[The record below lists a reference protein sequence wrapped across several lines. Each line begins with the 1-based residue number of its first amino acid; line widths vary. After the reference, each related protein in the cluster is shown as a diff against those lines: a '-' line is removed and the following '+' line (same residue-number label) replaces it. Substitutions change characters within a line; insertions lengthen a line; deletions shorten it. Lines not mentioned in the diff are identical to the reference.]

1 MVNELR
7 RMNRQKVCPILSA
20 KLNSQSKDEI
30 PVIIRIKNKDNN
42 KLNSLVLGMSGKIK
56 HNLPL
61 VGGVACSMSI
71 DSIDKLSN
79 DPEVEYISFDNK
91 VFALLD
97 IANSSIGSEIPHKN
111 GLMGEG
117 ITVAIIDTGVSPH
130 SDLIKPQNR
139 IVGFKDF
146 VNNRN
151 NPYDDNGHGTHVA
164 GIIGS
169 NGYSSNGKYAGIA
182 PKANILA
189 VKALDENGSGD
200 TSAVVSALQWII
212 DTKDDYNTKIVNIS
226 LGSPATSSYKSD
238 PLVSAVDEA
247 IKAGLT
253 VVVAAG
259 NSGPSSKTILS
270 PGNSPSAI
278 TVGAVD
284 DNKTPELDD
293 DFIAPFSSR
302 GPTKEG
308 INKPDVVAP
317 GVDIMSL
324 SNSSLNGY
332 VSLSG
337 TSMATPMV
345 AGASALLY
353 NKNKDLSP
361 AQVKSMLKNSCVDL
375 KDNSANQGSGIINL
389 RKLLEIKEDSVPSIE
404 SPSSSTSFFSENLIV
419 FLLVILLLTR
429 KF

>member
-1 MVNELR
+1 MELSDLYNILAVGSFGDTEDGMEQLLTALKEISNEYYGKGTKKSDFIDIPSIPEQVQIPREAFNSVNTAVEIKKSVGMISGEFL
-7 RMNRQKVCPILSA
+7 MAYPPGIPILCPGERITQEILDYVE
-20 KLNSQSKDEI
+20 KLKTTGLYVQGTE
-30 PVIIRIKNKDNN
+30 
-42 KLNSLVLGMSGKIK
+42 
-56 HNLPL
+56 
-61 VGGVACSMSI
+61 
-71 DSIDKLSN
+71 

-130 SDLIKPQNR
+130 SDLVKPQNR

-226 LGSPATSSYKSD
+226 LGSPATNSYKSD
-238 PLVSAVDEA
+238 PLVNAVDEA

-302 GPTKEG
+302 GPTKDG
-308 INKPDVVAP
+308 ITKPDVVAP

-324 SNSSLNGY
+324 S
-332 VSLSG
+332 
-337 TSMATPMV
+337 
-345 AGASALLY
+345 
-353 NKNKDLSP
+353 DLSFSVTSSIVLIP
-361 AQVKSMLKNSCVDL
+361 LLNHD
-375 KDNSANQGSGIINL
+375 DNIPFI
-389 RKLLEIKEDSVPSIE
+389 
-404 SPSSSTSFFSENLIV
+404 
-419 FLLVILLLTR
+419 
-429 KF
+429 